1 MKEIQLAHGGGGEEM
16 SELLQG
22 LFKVLDNSI
31 LRDANDAAIVSFS
44 QFSQS
49 ESLNSNNNANLKL
62 SQSANL
68 NYLQNVNLN
77 STQSETSNSI
87 KNENLNSTQNALNS
101 TQNNDL
107 KSHENSSQKSAKN
120 SQNTLNFSENSNKNL
135 IQNSTNSS
143 QNSHENLSEISTQ
156 NSTQN
161 SQKNKILTDKF
172 AISTDSFTLSPIFL
186 DEETNIGK
194 LCVCGSVN
202 DVLMVGAVPEFLSLA
217 FIIEEG
223 LSVAKLDKI
232 VASIKKE
239 CDKAGMQ
246 VVCGDTKVVPKGK
259 GDEIY
264 INTTAF
270 GRVFRACET
279 KNIRAGL
286 SVLLSGDIGRHG
298 AAVLVQRNALEANVS
313 SDCKCLKDEVLSLLR
328 ENVEVVAMR
337 DATRGGLSAVLN
349 EWARQSGLDIGI
361 YEEKVAVK
369 DEVKGICELFGYEA
383 FELANEGTFAL
394 CVAKKDEQKALQIL
408 RKFNEN
414 ANIIGEVLETRQARV
429 ILQNAYGA
437 KRFLEAPKGEL
448 LPRIC

>member
-16 SELLQG
+16 NELLQR
-22 LFKVLDNSI
+22 LFSLFDNGI
-31 LRDANDAAIVSFS
+31 LKEANDAAIVSFGGNGDLNL
-44 QFSQS
+44 S
-49 ESLNSNNNANLKL
+49 ENAKL
-62 SQSANL
+62 
-68 NYLQNVNLN
+68 
-77 STQSETSNSI
+77 
-87 KNENLNSTQNALNS
+87 

-107 KSHENSSQKSAKN
+107 NSKQSVNFSQSDSPSSNENLRFAHKGDLNSNDKASSAQN
-120 SQNTLNFSENSNKNL
+120 GNLNLSQNLE
-135 IQNSTNSS
+135 QNSTCTQKSIL
-143 QNSHENLSEISTQ
+143 NLS
-156 NSTQN
+156 
-161 SQKNKILTDKF
+161 DKF

-186 DEETNIGK
+186 DDEVNIGK

-202 DVLMVGAVPEFLSLA
+202 DVLMVGADPEFLSLA

-223 LSVAKLDKI
+223 LSVEKLDKI
-232 VASIKKE
+232 AQSIKKE
-239 CDKAGMQ
+239 CDKAGVQ

-270 GRVFRACET
+270 GRIIKACET
-279 KNIRAGL
+279 KNIRQGL
-286 SVLLSGDIGRHG
+286 SVLVSGDIGRHG
-298 AAVLVQRNALEANVS
+298 AAVLVQRNALEASVK
-313 SDCKCLKDEVLSLLR
+313 SDCKCLKDEVMSLLR

-349 EWARQSGLDIGI
+349 EWARQSGLDIVI
-361 YEEKVAVK
+361 FEEKIIIK

-383 FELANEGTFAL
+383 YELANEGTFVL
-394 CVAKKDEQKALQIL
+394 CVEKAHEQRALQIL
-408 RKFNEN
+408 QKFNKN
-414 ANIIGEVLETRQARV
+414 ASIIGEVLENRKSRV

>member
-16 SELLQG
+16 NELLQR
-22 LFKVLDNSI
+22 LFSLFDNGI
-31 LRDANDAAIVSFS
+31 LKETNDAAIVSFGGNGD
-44 QFSQS
+44 
-49 ESLNSNNNANLKL
+49 LNSSENAKL
-62 SQSANL
+62 
-68 NYLQNVNLN
+68 
-77 STQSETSNSI
+77 
-87 KNENLNSTQNALNS
+87 

-107 KSHENSSQKSAKN
+107 NSKKSVNFSQSDSPSSNENLKFAHKDDLNSNDKASSAQN
-120 SQNTLNFSENSNKNL
+120 DNLNLSQNLE
-135 IQNSTNSS
+135 QNSTCAQKSVLNSNDKAKLTQS
-143 QNSHENLSEISTQ
+143 NDLNSKQSANSVQKSLNLS
-156 NSTQN
+156 
-161 SQKNKILTDKF
+161 DKF

-186 DEETNIGK
+186 DGETDIGK

-202 DVLMVGAVPEFLSLA
+202 DVLMVGAEPEFLSLA

-223 LSVAKLDKI
+223 LSVGKLDKI
-232 VASIKKE
+232 AQSIKKE
-239 CDKAGMQ
+239 CDNAGVQ

-270 GRVFRACET
+270 GRIIRACET
-279 KNIRAGL
+279 KNIRQGL
-286 SVLLSGDIGRHG
+286 SVLVSGDIGRHG
-298 AAVLVQRNALEANVS
+298 AAVLVQRNALEASVK
-313 SDCKCLKDEVLSLLR
+313 SDCKCLKDEVMSLLR

-349 EWARQSGLDIGI
+349 EWARQSGLDIVI
-361 YEEKVAVK
+361 FEEKITIK

-383 FELANEGTFAL
+383 YELANEGTFVL
-394 CVAKKDEQKALQIL
+394 CVEKAHEQRALQIL
-408 RKFNEN
+408 QKFNKN
-414 ANIIGEVLETRQARV
+414 ASIIGEVLENRKSRV

>member
-16 SELLQG
+16 NELLQG

-44 QFSQS
+44 QF
-49 ESLNSNNNANLKL
+49 L
-62 SQSANL
+62 QSANL
-68 NYLQNVNLN
+68 NSLQNANLN

-87 KNENLNSTQNALNS
+87 KNENLNFTQNTLNS
-101 TQNNDL
+101 TQNSDL
-107 KSHENSSQKSAKN
+107 KSCENSSQKSTKN
-120 SQNTLNFSENSNKNL
+120 SQNAQNVKVNSQISVNFL
-135 IQNSTNSS
+135 QNDS

-156 NSTQN
+156 TSTQN
-161 SQKNKILTDKF
+161 SQKSTILTDKF

-223 LSVAKLDKI
+223 LSVEKLDKI
-232 VASIKKE
+232 VSSIKKE
-239 CDKAGMQ
+239 CDKAGVQ

-279 KNIRAGL
+279 KNIRSGL

-408 RKFNEN
+408 RKFNKN

>member
-16 SELLQG
+16 NELLQR
-22 LFKVLDNSI
+22 LFSLFDNGI
-31 LRDANDAAIVSFS
+31 LKEANDAAIVSFGGNGD
-44 QFSQS
+44 
-49 ESLNSNNNANLKL
+49 LNSSENAKL
-62 SQSANL
+62 
-68 NYLQNVNLN
+68 
-77 STQSETSNSI
+77 
-87 KNENLNSTQNALNS
+87 

-107 KSHENSSQKSAKN
+107 NSKQSVNFSQSDSPSSNENLRFAHKGDLNSNDKASSAQN
-120 SQNTLNFSENSNKNL
+120 GNLNLSQNLE
-135 IQNSTNSS
+135 QNSTCTQKSIL
-143 QNSHENLSEISTQ
+143 NLS
-156 NSTQN
+156 
-161 SQKNKILTDKF
+161 DKF

-186 DEETNIGK
+186 DDEVNIGK

-202 DVLMVGAVPEFLSLA
+202 DVLMVGADPEFLSLA

-223 LSVAKLDKI
+223 LSVEKLDTI
-232 VASIKKE
+232 ARSIKKE
-239 CDKAGMQ
+239 CDKAGVQ

-270 GRVFRACET
+270 GRIIRACET
-279 KNIRAGL
+279 KNIRQGL
-286 SVLLSGDIGRHG
+286 SVLISGDIGRHG
-298 AAVLVQRNALEANVS
+298 AAVLVQRNALEASVK
-313 SDCKCLKDEVLSLLR
+313 SDCKCLKDEVMSLLH

-349 EWARQSGLDIGI
+349 EWARQSGLDIVI
-361 YEEKVAVK
+361 FEEKIIIK

-383 FELANEGTFAL
+383 YELANEGTFVL
-394 CVAKKDEQKALQIL
+394 CVEKAHEQRALQIL
-408 RKFNEN
+408 QKFNKN
-414 ANIIGEVLETRQARV
+414 ASIIGEVLENRKSRV

>member
-16 SELLQG
+16 NELLQR
-22 LFKVLDNSI
+22 LFSLFDNGI
-31 LRDANDAAIVSFS
+31 LKEANDAAIVSFGGNGD
-44 QFSQS
+44 
-49 ESLNSNNNANLKL
+49 LNSSENAKL
-62 SQSANL
+62 
-68 NYLQNVNLN
+68 
-77 STQSETSNSI
+77 
-87 KNENLNSTQNALNS
+87 

-107 KSHENSSQKSAKN
+107 NSKQSVNFTQSDSPSSNENLKFAHNDDSNSNSKMNSVQN
-120 SQNTLNFSENSNKNL
+120 GNLNLSQNLE
-135 IQNSTNSS
+135 QNSTYAQKSVLNLNDKAKLTQNNDLNSKKS
-143 QNSHENLSEISTQ
+143 VNFARKSLNLS
-156 NSTQN
+156 
-161 SQKNKILTDKF
+161 DKF

-186 DEETNIGK
+186 DDEVNIGK

-202 DVLMVGAVPEFLSLA
+202 DVLMVGAEPEFLSLA

-223 LSVAKLDKI
+223 LSVEKLDKI
-232 VASIKKE
+232 AQSIKKE
-239 CDKAGMQ
+239 CDKAGVQ

-270 GRVFRACET
+270 GRIIRACET
-279 KNIRAGL
+279 KNIRQGL
-286 SVLLSGDIGRHG
+286 SVLISGDIGRHG
-298 AAVLVQRNALEANVS
+298 AAVLVQRNALEASVK
-313 SDCKCLKDEVLSLLR
+313 SDCKCLKDEVMSLLR

-349 EWARQSGLDIGI
+349 EWARQSGLDIVI
-361 YEEKVAVK
+361 FEEKIIIK

-383 FELANEGTFAL
+383 YELANEGTFVL
-394 CVAKKDEQKALQIL
+394 CVEKAHEQRALQIL
-408 RKFNEN
+408 QKFNKN
-414 ANIIGEVLETRQARV
+414 ASIIGEVLENRKSRV

>member
-16 SELLQG
+16 NELLQR
-22 LFKVLDNSI
+22 LFSLFDNGI
-31 LRDANDAAIVSFS
+31 LKEANDAAIVSFGGNGD
-44 QFSQS
+44 
-49 ESLNSNNNANLKL
+49 LNSSEKAKL
-62 SQSANL
+62 
-68 NYLQNVNLN
+68 
-77 STQSETSNSI
+77 
-87 KNENLNSTQNALNS
+87 

-107 KSHENSSQKSAKN
+107 NLKQSANFSQSDSPSSNENLKFAHNDDSNSNSKMNSAQN
-120 SQNTLNFSENSNKNL
+120 GNLNLSQNLE
-135 IQNSTNSS
+135 QNSTCTQKSVL
-143 QNSHENLSEISTQ
+143 NLS
-156 NSTQN
+156 
-161 SQKNKILTDKF
+161 DKF

-186 DEETNIGK
+186 DDEVNIGK

-202 DVLMVGAVPEFLSLA
+202 DVLMVGAEPEFLSLA

-223 LSVAKLDKI
+223 LSVEKLDKI
-232 VASIKKE
+232 AQSIKKE
-239 CDKAGMQ
+239 CDKAGVQ

-270 GRVFRACET
+270 GRIIRACET
-279 KNIRAGL
+279 KNIRQGL
-286 SVLLSGDIGRHG
+286 SVLISGDIGRHG
-298 AAVLVQRNALEANVS
+298 AAVLVQRNALEASVK
-313 SDCKCLKDEVLSLLR
+313 SDCKCLKDEVMSLLR

-349 EWARQSGLDIGI
+349 EWARQSGLDIVI
-361 YEEKVAVK
+361 FEEKITIK

-383 FELANEGTFAL
+383 YELANEGTFVL
-394 CVAKKDEQKALQIL
+394 CVEKAHEQRALQIL
-408 RKFNEN
+408 QKFNKN
-414 ANIIGEVLETRQARV
+414 ASIIGEVLENRKSRV

>member
-16 SELLQG
+16 NELLQR
-22 LFKVLDNSI
+22 LFSLFDNGI
-31 LRDANDAAIVSFS
+31 LKEANDAAIVSFGGNGD
-44 QFSQS
+44 
-49 ESLNSNNNANLKL
+49 LNSSENAKL
-62 SQSANL
+62 
-68 NYLQNVNLN
+68 
-77 STQSETSNSI
+77 
-87 KNENLNSTQNALNS
+87 

-107 KSHENSSQKSAKN
+107 NSKQSVNFTQSDSPSSNENLRFAHNDDSNLNNKMNLAQN
-120 SQNTLNFSENSNKNL
+120 GNLNLSQNLE
-135 IQNSTNSS
+135 QNSTCTQKSVLNLNNKAKLTQSNDLNLKQNANSARKS
-143 QNSHENLSEISTQ
+143 LNLS
-156 NSTQN
+156 
-161 SQKNKILTDKF
+161 DKF

-186 DEETNIGK
+186 DDEVNIGK

-202 DVLMVGAVPEFLSLA
+202 DVLMVGAEPQFLSLA

-223 LSVAKLDKI
+223 LSVEKLDKI
-232 VASIKKE
+232 AQSIKKE
-239 CDKAGMQ
+239 CDKAGVQ

-270 GRVFRACET
+270 GRIIRACET
-279 KNIRAGL
+279 KNIRQGL
-286 SVLLSGDIGRHG
+286 SVLVSGDIGRHG
-298 AAVLVQRNALEANVS
+298 AAVLVQRNALEASVK
-313 SDCKCLKDEVLSLLR
+313 SDCKCLKDEVMSLLR

-349 EWARQSGLDIGI
+349 EWARQSGLDIVI
-361 YEEKVAVK
+361 FEEKITIK

-383 FELANEGTFAL
+383 YELANEGTFVL
-394 CVAKKDEQKALQIL
+394 CVEKAHEQRALQIL
-408 RKFNEN
+408 QKFNKN
-414 ANIIGEVLETRQARV
+414 ASIIGEVLENRKSRV

>member
-16 SELLQG
+16 NELLQR
-22 LFKVLDNSI
+22 LFSLFDNGI
-31 LRDANDAAIVSFS
+31 LKEANDAAIVSFGGNGDLNL
-44 QFSQS
+44 S
-49 ESLNSNNNANLKL
+49 ENAKL
-62 SQSANL
+62 
-68 NYLQNVNLN
+68 
-77 STQSETSNSI
+77 
-87 KNENLNSTQNALNS
+87 

-107 KSHENSSQKSAKN
+107 NSKQSV
-120 SQNTLNFSENSNKNL
+120 NFSQSDSPSSNENLRFAHKGDLNSNDKASSAQNGNL
-135 IQNSTNSS
+135 NLNQNLEQNSTCAQKSVLNLNNKAKLTQNNDLNSKQS
-143 QNSHENLSEISTQ
+143 VNLAQKSLNLS
-156 NSTQN
+156 
-161 SQKNKILTDKF
+161 DKF

-186 DEETNIGK
+186 DDEVNIGK

-202 DVLMVGAVPEFLSLA
+202 DVLMVGAEPEFLSLA

-223 LSVAKLDKI
+223 LSVEKLDKI
-232 VASIKKE
+232 AQSIKKE
-239 CDKAGMQ
+239 CDKAGVQ

-270 GRVFRACET
+270 GRIIRACET
-279 KNIRAGL
+279 KNIRQGL
-286 SVLLSGDIGRHG
+286 SVLVSGDIGRHG
-298 AAVLVQRNALEANVS
+298 AAVLVQRNALEASVK
-313 SDCKCLKDEVLSLLR
+313 SDCKCLKDEVMSLLR

-349 EWARQSGLDIGI
+349 EWARQSGLDIVI
-361 YEEKVAVK
+361 FEEKIIIK

-383 FELANEGTFAL
+383 YELANEGTFVL
-394 CVAKKDEQKALQIL
+394 CVEKAHEQRALQIL
-408 RKFNEN
+408 QKFNKN
-414 ANIIGEVLETRQARV
+414 ASIIGEVLENRKSRV

>member
-16 SELLQG
+16 NELLQR
-22 LFKVLDNSI
+22 LFSLFDNGI
-31 LRDANDAAIVSFS
+31 LKEANDAAIVSFGGNGD
-44 QFSQS
+44 
-49 ESLNSNNNANLKL
+49 LNSSENTKL
-62 SQSANL
+62 
-68 NYLQNVNLN
+68 
-77 STQSETSNSI
+77 
-87 KNENLNSTQNALNS
+87 

-107 KSHENSSQKSAKN
+107 NSNQSANSAQKS
-120 SQNTLNFSENSNKNL
+120 L
-135 IQNSTNSS
+135 
-143 QNSHENLSEISTQ
+143 NLS
-156 NSTQN
+156 
-161 SQKNKILTDKF
+161 DKF

-186 DEETNIGK
+186 DDEVNIGK

-202 DVLMVGAVPEFLSLA
+202 DVLMVGAEPEFLSLA

-223 LSVAKLDKI
+223 LSVEKLDKI
-232 VASIKKE
+232 AQSIKKE
-239 CDKAGMQ
+239 CDKAGVQ

-270 GRVFRACET
+270 GRIIRACET
-279 KNIRAGL
+279 KNIRQGL
-286 SVLLSGDIGRHG
+286 SVLVSGDIGRHG
-298 AAVLVQRNALEANVS
+298 AAVLVQRNALEASVK
-313 SDCKCLKDEVLSLLR
+313 SDCKCLKDEVMSLLR

-349 EWARQSGLDIGI
+349 EWARQSELDIVI
-361 YEEKVAVK
+361 FEEKIIIK

-383 FELANEGTFAL
+383 YELANEGTFVL
-394 CVAKKDEQKALQIL
+394 CVEKAHEQRALQIL
-408 RKFNEN
+408 QKFNKN
-414 ANIIGEVLETRQARV
+414 ASIIGEVLENRKSRV

>member
-16 SELLQG
+16 NELLQR
-22 LFKVLDNSI
+22 LFSLFDNGI
-31 LRDANDAAIVSFS
+31 LKEANDAAIVSFGGS
-44 QFSQS
+44 GD
-49 ESLNSNNNANLKL
+49 LNSSENTKL
-62 SQSANL
+62 
-68 NYLQNVNLN
+68 
-77 STQSETSNSI
+77 
-87 KNENLNSTQNALNS
+87 

-107 KSHENSSQKSAKN
+107 NSKQSVNFTQSDSPSSNENLKFAHKGDLNSNNKASLAQN
-120 SQNTLNFSENSNKNL
+120 GNLNLSQNLE
-135 IQNSTNSS
+135 QNSTCAQKSVLNSNDKAKLTQS
-143 QNSHENLSEISTQ
+143 NDLNSKQSANSVQKSLNLS
-156 NSTQN
+156 
-161 SQKNKILTDKF
+161 DKF

-186 DEETNIGK
+186 DDEVNIGK

-202 DVLMVGAVPEFLSLA
+202 DVLMVGAEPEFLSLA

-223 LSVAKLDKI
+223 LSVEKLDKI
-232 VASIKKE
+232 AQSIKKE
-239 CDKAGMQ
+239 CDKAGVQ

-270 GRVFRACET
+270 GRIIRACET
-279 KNIRAGL
+279 KNIRQGL
-286 SVLLSGDIGRHG
+286 SVLVSGDIGRHG
-298 AAVLVQRNALEANVS
+298 AAVLVQRNALEASVK
-313 SDCKCLKDEVLSLLR
+313 SDCKCLKDEVMSLLS

-349 EWARQSGLDIGI
+349 EWARQSGLDIVI
-361 YEEKVAVK
+361 FEEKIIIK

-383 FELANEGTFAL
+383 YELANEGTFVL
-394 CVAKKDEQKALQIL
+394 CVEKAHEQRALQIL
-408 RKFNEN
+408 QKFNKN
-414 ANIIGEVLETRQARV
+414 ASIIGEVLENRKSRV

>member
-16 SELLQG
+16 NELLQR
-22 LFKVLDNSI
+22 LFSLFDNGI
-31 LRDANDAAIVSFS
+31 LKEANDAAIVSFGGNGD
-44 QFSQS
+44 
-49 ESLNSNNNANLKL
+49 LNSSENAKL
-62 SQSANL
+62 
-68 NYLQNVNLN
+68 
-77 STQSETSNSI
+77 
-87 KNENLNSTQNALNS
+87 

-107 KSHENSSQKSAKN
+107 NSKKSVNFSQSDNPSSNENLKFSHKGDLNSNDKATSAQN
-120 SQNTLNFSENSNKNL
+120 GNLNLSQNLE
-135 IQNSTNSS
+135 QNSTCAQKSVL
-143 QNSHENLSEISTQ
+143 NLS
-156 NSTQN
+156 
-161 SQKNKILTDKF
+161 DKF

-186 DEETNIGK
+186 DDEVNIGK

-202 DVLMVGAVPEFLSLA
+202 DVLMVGAEPEFLSLA

-223 LSVAKLDKI
+223 LSVEKLDKI
-232 VASIKKE
+232 AQSIKKE
-239 CDKAGMQ
+239 CDKAGVQ

-270 GRVFRACET
+270 GRIIRAYET
-279 KNIRAGL
+279 KNIRQGL
-286 SVLLSGDIGRHG
+286 SVLVSGDIGRHG
-298 AAVLVQRNALEANVS
+298 AAVLVQRNALEASVK
-313 SDCKCLKDEVLSLLR
+313 SDCKCLKDEVMSLLH

-349 EWARQSGLDIGI
+349 EWARQSGLDIVI
-361 YEEKVAVK
+361 FEEKIIIK

-383 FELANEGTFAL
+383 YELANEGTFVL
-394 CVAKKDEQKALQIL
+394 CVEKAHEQRALQIL
-408 RKFNEN
+408 QKFNKN
-414 ANIIGEVLETRQARV
+414 ASIIGEVLENRKSRV

>member
-68 NYLQNVNLN
+68 NFLQNANLN
-77 STQSETSNSI
+77 STQSETLNSI
-87 KNENLNSTQNALNS
+87 KNENLDSTQNSN
-101 TQNNDL
+101 L
-107 KSHENSSQKSAKN
+107 KSHNNSSQKSAKN
-120 SQNTLNFSENSNKNL
+120 SQNTLNFSENSNKNS

-143 QNSHENLSEISTQ
+143 QNSHENLSEISAQ

-161 SQKNKILTDKF
+161 SQKSTILTDKF

-223 LSVAKLDKI
+223 LSVVKLDKI
-232 VASIKKE
+232 VSSIKKE
-239 CDKAGMQ
+239 CDKAGVQ

>member
-16 SELLQG
+16 NELLQR
-22 LFKVLDNSI
+22 LFSLFDNGI
-31 LRDANDAAIVSFS
+31 LKEANDAAIVSFGGNGD
-44 QFSQS
+44 
-49 ESLNSNNNANLKL
+49 LNSSENAKL
-62 SQSANL
+62 
-68 NYLQNVNLN
+68 
-77 STQSETSNSI
+77 
-87 KNENLNSTQNALNS
+87 

-107 KSHENSSQKSAKN
+107 NSKQSVNFTQSDSPSSNENLKFAHKGDLNSSNKASSAQN
-120 SQNTLNFSENSNKNL
+120 GNLNLSQNLE
-135 IQNSTNSS
+135 QNSTCAQKSVL
-143 QNSHENLSEISTQ
+143 NL
-156 NSTQN
+156 N
-161 SQKNKILTDKF
+161 DKF

-186 DEETNIGK
+186 DDEINIGK

-202 DVLMVGAVPEFLSLA
+202 DVLMVGAEPEFLSLA

-223 LSVAKLDKI
+223 LSVEKLDKI
-232 VASIKKE
+232 AQSIKKE
-239 CDKAGMQ
+239 CDKAGVQ

-270 GRVFRACET
+270 GRIIRACET
-279 KNIRAGL
+279 KNIRQGL
-286 SVLLSGDIGRHG
+286 SVLVSGDIGRHG
-298 AAVLVQRNALEANVS
+298 AAVLVQRNALEASVK
-313 SDCKCLKDEVLSLLR
+313 SDCKCLKDEVMSLLR

-349 EWARQSGLDIGI
+349 EWARQSGLDIVI
-361 YEEKVAVK
+361 FEEKITIK

-383 FELANEGTFAL
+383 YELANEGTFVL
-394 CVAKKDEQKALQIL
+394 CVEKAHEQRALQIL
-408 RKFNEN
+408 QKFNKN
-414 ANIIGEVLETRQARV
+414 ASIIGEVLENRKSRV